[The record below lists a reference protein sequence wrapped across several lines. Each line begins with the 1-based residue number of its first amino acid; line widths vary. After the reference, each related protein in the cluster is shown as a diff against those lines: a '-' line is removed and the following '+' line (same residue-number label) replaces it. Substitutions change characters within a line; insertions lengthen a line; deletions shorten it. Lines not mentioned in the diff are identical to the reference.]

1 MVSKRTDI
9 HGVSSARIVNPF
21 LFADEIKMFLKKK
34 CFELNCQACNYL
46 FNVNN
51 GNTRALCEVFSKL
64 TIKDT
69 RTTSFTSF
77 RCI

>member
-34 CFELNCQACNYL
+34 MF
-46 FNVNN
+46 
-51 GNTRALCEVFSKL
+51 
-64 TIKDT
+64 
-69 RTTSFTSF
+69 
-77 RCI
+77 